1 VALGTWSTHQLTEFL
16 AAVSASGDE
25 HAATI
30 EAIERAAEALEA
42 ELGAVVRAGSVVASV
57 GFPRG
62 RVPAA
67 QLIEVAAAGGV
78 DMVAL
83 PGVGTCA
90 TAVVALGDDSS
101 GRLVLARMS
110 GERFGPEDIS
120 LLRGMSRVLAL
131 TLQLLR
137 VLGDERTL
145 REQSER
151 QAAEKARLLA
161 SLQERQQLLEQ
172 LSRLQR
178 CISERTPLDRV
189 LAAVVDGA
197 RALAGTELALL
208 RLIDPSQPSELITAA
223 VSGEEAEVLRRA
235 RRTPEARGAAWRE
248 IADGRVAVVEE
259 QPESAGVAADLL
271 EAGVPRALAVPLHE
285 HGVVVG
291 ALVIGSTD
299 PAHVFPSSQR
309 EMLVSFAEQA
319 SVALAAAKTANSI
332 RHAFNDSLTGL
343 PNRALL
349 LDRLEVALGRAE
361 RENQPVSVLFLD
373 LDGFKV
379 VNDSLG
385 HVAGDRLLIEVARR
399 LSGCLRRGD
408 TAARIGGDEFAILL
422 GDIGDPDR
430 GPRVAERV
438 IAALG
443 EPFTVLERE
452 VFVSASIGIAYG
464 QSDAESLLRNADVA
478 MYRAKRSGEA
488 GAYAIFE
495 PSMHAAVVE
504 RLEVE
509 ADLRR
514 AIERN
519 ELVLHYQPIIEL
531 ASGRVVGLEALLRWA
546 HPQRGLVM
554 PFEFIPLAEETRLIV
569 ELGRWALREACR
581 QAAHW
586 RDDPQTGGPWVSVNL
601 SGLQLLDDSLDAEVA
616 AALADSGLDPAGL
629 VLEITETV
637 LVQDVAA
644 AVERLENLRALGV
657 SIAIDDFGTGYSSL
671 RYIRRFPAD
680 MLKIAKPFV
689 DGLHD
694 ETDTA
699 LVRTIIALADGLGL
713 RTVAEGIEDS
723 GQLARLCDLGCTV
736 GQGYHFARPLAPEVA
751 TGLLRGA
758 LAHAA

>member
-67 QLIEVAAAGGV
+67 QLVELAAAGAV
-78 DMVAL
+78 DGLEL
-83 PGVGTCA
+83 PGIGTCS
-90 TAVVALGDDSS
+90 TAVVALDDDPS

-110 GERFGPEDIS
+110 GEPFGPEDLG
-120 LLRGMSRVLAL
+120 LLRGMSRVLTL

-172 LSRLQR
+172 LSQLQR

-197 RALAGTELALL
+197 RALAGTQLALL

-223 VSGEEAEVLRRA
+223 VSGEEADLLRRA
-235 RRTPEARGAAWRE
+235 RRTPEARGAAWSDVAE
-248 IADGRVAVVEE
+248 GRVAVVADE
-259 QPESAGVAADLL
+259 PEDAGMAADLL
-271 EAGVPRALAVPLHE
+271 EAGVRTALAVPLHE

-291 ALVIGSTD
+291 ALVVGSTD
-299 PAHVFPSSQR
+299 VAHVFPSSQR

-349 LDRLEVALGRAE
+349 LDRLELALGRAE
-361 RENQPVSVLFLD
+361 REEQPVSVLFLD

-385 HVAGDRLLIEVARR
+385 HVAGDRLLIDVARR

-430 GPRVAERV
+430 APHVAKRV

-443 EPFTVLERE
+443 EPFTVLGRE
-452 VFVSASIGIAYG
+452 VFISASIGIAYG

-478 MYRAKRSGEA
+478 MYRAKRSGDA

-495 PSMHAAVVE
+495 PGMHAAVVE

-519 ELVLHYQPIIEL
+519 ELVLHYQPLIEL
-531 ASGRVVGLEALLRWA
+531 AGGRVVGLEALLRWA
-546 HPQRGLVM
+546 HPRRGLVM

-581 QAAHW
+581 QAAQW
-586 RDDPQTGGPWVSVNL
+586 RDDPETGRPWVSVNL

-629 VLEITETV
+629 TLEITETV

-644 AVERLENLRALGV
+644 AVERLDNLRALGV

-694 ETDTA
+694 ETDAA
-699 LVRTIIALADGLGL
+699 LVRTIIALADSLGL
-713 RTVAEGIEDS
+713 RTVAEGIEDAE
-723 GQLARLCDLGCTV
+723 QLARLRDLGCTL
-736 GQGYHFARPLAPEVA
+736 GQGYLFARPLAPEDA
-751 TGLLRGA
+751 TALLGGA

>member
-1 VALGTWSTHQLTEFL
+1 V
-16 AAVSASGDE
+16 
-25 HAATI
+25 
-30 EAIERAAEALEA
+30 
-42 ELGAVVRAGSVVASV
+42 
-57 GFPRG
+57 
-62 RVPAA
+62 A
-67 QLIEVAAAGGV
+67 QLVELAAGGAAGAV
-78 DMVAL
+78 EL
-83 PGVGTCA
+83 PGIGPCS

-110 GERFGPEDIS
+110 GEPFGPEDIS
-120 LLRGMSRVLAL
+120 LLRGMSRVLTL
-131 TLQLLR
+131 TLQLLH
-137 VLGDERTL
+137 VLGDERAL

-151 QAAEKARLLA
+151 QADEKARLLA

-172 LSRLQR
+172 LSELQR
-178 CISERTPLDRV
+178 CISDRTPLDRV

-197 RALAGTELALL
+197 RTLAGTQLALL
-208 RLIDPSQPSELITAA
+208 RLVDPSEPSELITAA
-223 VSGEEAEVLRRA
+223 VSGEQADLLRRV
-235 RRTPEARGAAWRE
+235 RRMPEARGSAWRA
-248 IADGRVAVVEE
+248 IAEGRVTAIDEHSEGTEMV
-259 QPESAGVAADLL
+259 ADLL
-271 EAGVPRALAVPLHE
+271 EAGVRTALAVPLHE

-291 ALVIGSTD
+291 ALVVGSID
-299 PAHVFPSSQR
+299 AAGGFPSSQR

-349 LDRLEVALGRAE
+349 LDRLEVALARAE
-361 RENQPVSVLFLD
+361 REDQPVSVLFLD

-385 HVAGDRLLIEVARR
+385 HVAGDRLLIDVARR
-399 LSGCLRRGD
+399 LSDCLRRSD

-422 GDIGDPDR
+422 GDIGNPGR
-430 GPRVAERV
+430 APRVAERV

-443 EPFTVLERE
+443 EPFNVLGRE

-464 QSDAESLLRNADVA
+464 QDDAQSLLRNADVA

-488 GAYAIFE
+488 GAYATFE

-504 RLEVE
+504 RLEME

-519 ELVLHYQPIIEL
+519 ELVLHYQPIVEL
-531 ASGRVVGLEALLRWA
+531 ATGRVAGLEALLRWA
-546 HPQRGLVM
+546 HPRRGLVM

-569 ELGRWALREACR
+569 ELGRWVLQEACR
-581 QAAHW
+581 QAAQW
-586 RDDPQTGGPWVSVNL
+586 RDDPQTGRPWVSVNL
-601 SGLQLLDDSLDAEVA
+601 SGLQLLDGNIEADVA
-616 AALADSGLDPAGL
+616 AALAAAGL
-629 VLEITETV
+629 EPEGLTLEITETV

-644 AVERLENLRALGV
+644 AVDRLENLRALGV

-694 ETDTA
+694 ETDAA
-699 LVRTIIALADGLGL
+699 LVRTIIALADSLGL

-723 GQLARLCDLGCTV
+723 EQLARLRDLGCTL
-736 GQGYHFARPLAPEVA
+736 GQGYLFARPVAPEDA
-751 TGLLRGA
+751 TELLGA
-758 LAHAA
+758 GLAHAA

>member
-1 VALGTWSTHQLTEFL
+1 V
-16 AAVSASGDE
+16 
-25 HAATI
+25 
-30 EAIERAAEALEA
+30 
-42 ELGAVVRAGSVVASV
+42 
-57 GFPRG
+57 
-62 RVPAA
+62 
-67 QLIEVAAAGGV
+67 
-78 DMVAL
+78 L
-83 PGVGTCA
+83 PGIGACS
-90 TAVVALGDDSS
+90 TAVVALDDDAS
-101 GRLVLARMS
+101 GRLLLARMG
-110 GERFGPEDIS
+110 GEPFGPEDIS
-120 LLRGMSRVLAL
+120 LLRGMSRVLTL
-131 TLQLLR
+131 TVRLLR

-172 LSRLQR
+172 LSELQH

-197 RALAGTELALL
+197 RALAGTHLAVL

-223 VSGEEAEVLRRA
+223 VSGEDADLLRRT
-235 RRTPEARGAAWRE
+235 RRTPEARGSAWGK
-248 IADGRVAVVEE
+248 IAEGRVVAIEDH
-259 QPESAGVAADLL
+259 PEGAGMAADLL
-271 EAGVPRALAVPLHE
+271 ESGVRTALAVPLHE
-285 HGVVVG
+285 HGAVVG
-291 ALVIGSTD
+291 ALVVGSTD
-299 PAHVFPSSQR
+299 ADRVFPASQR

-361 RENQPVSVLFLD
+361 REDQPVSVLFLD

-385 HVAGDRLLIEVARR
+385 HVAGDRLLIDVARR
-399 LSGCLRRGD
+399 LNGCLRRGD
-408 TAARIGGDEFAILL
+408 TAARIGGDEFAIVL
-422 GDIGDPDR
+422 GDLGDPDR
-430 GPRVAERV
+430 APLVAERV

-443 EPFTVLERE
+443 EPFTVLGRE
-452 VFVSASIGIAYG
+452 VFVSASIGVAYG
-464 QSDAESLLRNADVA
+464 RSDAESLLRNADVA
-478 MYRAKRSGEA
+478 MYRAKRSGEG
-488 GAYAIFE
+488 GAYEIFE

-514 AIERN
+514 AIERD
-519 ELVLHYQPIIEL
+519 ELVLHYQPLIEL
-531 ASGRVVGLEALLRWA
+531 SSGRVVGLEALLRWA
-546 HPQRGLVM
+546 HPRRGLVM
-554 PFEFIPLAEETRLIV
+554 PFEFIPLAEETRLIG

-581 QAAHW
+581 QAALW

-601 SGLQLLDDSLDAEVA
+601 SGLQLLDDSLDADVA
-616 AALADSGLDPAGL
+616 VALADSGLDPAGL

-680 MLKIAKPFV
+680 ILKIAKPFV

-694 ETDTA
+694 ETDAA
-699 LVRTIIALADGLGL
+699 LVHTIIALADSLGL

-723 GQLARLCDLGCTV
+723 EQLERLCDLGCAL
-736 GQGYHFARPLAPEVA
+736 GQGYLFARPLAPEGA
-751 TGLLRGA
+751 TALLAGVVV
-758 LAHAA
+758 HAA

>member
-1 VALGTWSTHQLTEFL
+1 L
-16 AAVSASGDE
+16 A
-25 HAATI
+25 T
-30 EAIERAAEALEA
+30 
-42 ELGAVVRAGSVVASV
+42 GAVDE
-57 GFPRG
+57 
-62 RVPAA
+62 
-67 QLIEVAAAGGV
+67 LE
-78 DMVAL
+78 L
-83 PGVGTCA
+83 PGIGPCS
-90 TAVVALGDDSS
+90 TAVVALDDAS
-101 GRLVLARMS
+101 GRLLLGRMS
-110 GERFGPEDIS
+110 GEPFGPEDIS
-120 LLRGMSRVLAL
+120 LLRGMSRVLTL

-151 QAAEKARLLA
+151 QAAEKARLLV

-172 LSRLQR
+172 LSELQR

-197 RALAGTELALL
+197 RTLAGTQLAVL

-223 VSGEEAEVLRRA
+223 VSGEDADVLRRT
-235 RRTPEARGAAWRE
+235 RRIPEARGSAWRE
-248 IADGRVAVVEE
+248 VAEGRVVALEDH
-259 QPESAGVAADLL
+259 PEGAGMAADLL
-271 EAGVPRALAVPLHE
+271 ESGVGTALAVPLHE

-291 ALVIGSTD
+291 ALLVGSTGEGQAF
-299 PAHVFPSSQR
+299 PASQR

-361 RENQPVSVLFLD
+361 REDQPVSVLFLD

-385 HVAGDRLLIEVARR
+385 HVAGDRLLIDVARR
-399 LSGCLRRGD
+399 LNGCLRRGD
-408 TAARIGGDEFAILL
+408 TAARLGGDEFAILL
-422 GDIGDPDR
+422 GDLGDPDR
-430 GPRVAERV
+430 APLVAERV

-443 EPFTVLERE
+443 EPFTVMGRE
-452 VFVSASIGIAYG
+452 VFVSASIGVAYG
-464 QSDAESLLRNADVA
+464 RSDAESLLRNADVA
-478 MYRAKRSGEA
+478 MYRAKRSGEG

-514 AIERN
+514 AIERD
-519 ELVLHYQPIIEL
+519 ELVLHYQPLVEL
-531 ASGRVVGLEALLRWA
+531 SSGRVAGLEALLRWQ
-546 HPQRGLVM
+546 HPRRGLVM
-554 PFEFIPLAEETRLIV
+554 PFEFIPLAEETRLIG

-581 QAAHW
+581 QAAQW
-586 RDDPQTGGPWVSVNL
+586 RDDPHTGRPWVSVNL
-601 SGLQLLDDSLDAEVA
+601 SGLQLLDDGLDADVA
-616 AALADSGLDPAGL
+616 VALADAGLDPSGL

-680 MLKIAKPFV
+680 ILKIAKPFV

-694 ETDTA
+694 ETDA
-699 LVRTIIALADGLGL
+699 AIVHTIIALADSLGL
-713 RTVAEGIEDS
+713 RTVAEGIEES
-723 GQLARLCDLGCTV
+723 EQLERLCDLGCEL
-736 GQGYHFARPLAPEVA
+736 GQGYLFARPLTSDAA
-751 TGLLRGA
+751 TALLAGA
-758 LAHAA
+758 AAHAA

>member
-1 VALGTWSTHQLTEFL
+1 MACS
-16 AAVSASGDE
+16 
-25 HAATI
+25 
-30 EAIERAAEALEA
+30 
-42 ELGAVVRAGSVVASV
+42 
-57 GFPRG
+57 
-62 RVPAA
+62 
-67 QLIEVAAAGGV
+67 
-78 DMVAL
+78 
-83 PGVGTCA
+83 
-90 TAVVALGDDSS
+90 TAVVSLDDDAS
-101 GRLVLARMS
+101 GRLVLARMT
-110 GERFGPEDIS
+110 EEPFGQEDVS
-120 LLRGMSRVLAL
+120 LLRGMSRVLTL

-137 VLGDERTL
+137 VLDDERT
-145 REQSER
+145 
-151 QAAEKARLLA
+151 QAVEKARLLV

-172 LSRLQR
+172 LSQLQR

-197 RALAGTELALL
+197 RALAGTRLALL

-223 VSGEEAEVLRRA
+223 VSGDDADLLRRA
-235 RRTPEARGAAWRE
+235 GRTPEARGATWRE
-248 IADGRVAVVEE
+248 VTEGRVAAVEDD
-259 QPESAGVAADLL
+259 PDGAGMAGDLL
-271 EAGVPRALAVPLHE
+271 EVGVRTALAVPLHE

-291 ALVIGSTD
+291 ALVVGSAD
-299 PAHVFPSSQR
+299 APGVFPSSQR

-349 LDRLEVALGRAE
+349 LDRLEVALARAE
-361 RENQPVSVLFLD
+361 REDQPVSVLFLD

-385 HVAGDRLLIEVARR
+385 HVAGDRLLIDVARR
-399 LSGCLRRGD
+399 LSDCLRRGD

-422 GDIGDPDR
+422 GDIGNPDR
-430 GPRVAERV
+430 APRVAERV

-443 EPFTVLERE
+443 EPFSVLGRE

-464 QSDAESLLRNADVA
+464 QNDAQDLLRNADVA

-488 GAYAIFE
+488 GAYATFE

-504 RLEVE
+504 RLEIE

-514 AIERN
+514 AIERD

-546 HPQRGLVM
+546 HPRRGLVM

-569 ELGRWALREACR
+569 DLGRWVLHEACR
-581 QAAHW
+581 QAAQWHV
-586 RDDPQTGGPWVSVNL
+586 DPRMGRPWVSVNL
-601 SGLQLLDDSLDAEVA
+601 SGLQLLDGSLDAEVA
-616 AALADSGLDPAGL
+616 AALAASTLAPESL
-629 VLEITETV
+629 MLEITETV
-637 LVQDVAA
+637 LVQDVGT
-644 AVERLENLRALGV
+644 AVARLENLRALGV

-680 MLKIAKPFV
+680 ILKIAKPFV

-699 LVRTIIALADGLGL
+699 LVRTIIALADSLGL
-713 RTVAEGIEDS
+713 RTVAEGIEDRE
-723 GQLARLCDLGCTV
+723 QLARLCELGCTL
-736 GQGYHFARPLAPEVA
+736 GQGYLFARPMEGPA
-751 TGLLRGA
+751 LLR
-758 LAHAA
+758 L

>member
-1 VALGTWSTHQLTEFL
+1 VPEAQLVEL
-16 AAVSASGDE
+16 AA
-25 HAATI
+25 
-30 EAIERAAEALEA
+30 
-42 ELGAVVRAGSVVASV
+42 GAVDG
-57 GFPRG
+57 
-62 RVPAA
+62 
-67 QLIEVAAAGGV
+67 LE
-78 DMVAL
+78 L
-83 PGVGTCA
+83 PGIGPCS
-90 TAVVALGDDSS
+90 TAVVALDDDSS

-110 GERFGPEDIS
+110 REPFGREDIS
-120 LLRGMSRVLAL
+120 LLRGMSRVLTL

-137 VLGDERTL
+137 VLGDERMQ
-145 REQSER
+145 RERSER
-151 QAAEKARLLA
+151 LLV

-172 LSRLQR
+172 LSQLQR

-208 RLIDPSQPSELITAA
+208 RLIDPSHPGELITAA
-223 VSGEEAEVLRRA
+223 VSGEDADRLRRA
-235 RRTPEARGAAWRE
+235 RRTPEARGAAWHE
-248 IADGRVAVVEE
+248 IAEGRVAAVEDDPDE
-259 QPESAGVAADLL
+259 AGMAADLL
-271 EAGVPRALAVPLHE
+271 EAGVRTALAVPLHE

-291 ALVIGSTD
+291 ALVVGSQD
-299 PAHVFPSSQR
+299 AAHDFPSSQR

-349 LDRLEVALGRAE
+349 LDRLELALGRAE
-361 RENQPVSVLFLD
+361 REDQPVSVLFLD

-422 GDIGDPDR
+422 GDIGNPDR
-430 GPRVAERV
+430 ARHVAERV

-464 QSDAESLLRNADVA
+464 QHDAHDLLRNADVA
-478 MYRAKRSGEA
+478 MYRAKRSGEG

-495 PSMHAAVVE
+495 PSMHAAVIE
-504 RLEVE
+504 RLEIE

-514 AIERN
+514 AIERD

-546 HPQRGLVM
+546 HPRRGLVM

-569 ELGRWALREACR
+569 ELGRWVLQEACR
-581 QAAHW
+581 QAAQW
-586 RDDPQTGGPWVSVNL
+586 RADPRMGRPWVSVNL
-601 SGLQLLDDSLDAEVA
+601 SGLQLLDDSLDAEVT
-616 AALADSGLDPAGL
+616 AALADSGLDPAAL
-629 VLEITETV
+629 TLEITETV

-644 AVERLENLRALGV
+644 AVDRLEKLRALGV

-680 MLKIAKPFV
+680 VLKVAKPFV

-694 ETDTA
+694 ETDAA
-699 LVRTIIALADGLGL
+699 LVRTIIALADSLGL
-713 RTVAEGIEDS
+713 RTVGEGIEDRE
-723 GQLARLCDLGCTV
+723 QLARLLELGCTL
-736 GQGYHFARPLAPEVA
+736 GQGYLFARPLAAHDVSD
-751 TGLLRGA
+751 LLGGPVA
-758 LAHAA
+758 LAA